1 MEITPEC
8 VLVHLSA
15 SFQHEVMCK
24 PLLKSFKSLSD
35 PQDLQQED
43 SCEWAWP
50 PGTRGHEEVSHI
62 LPYFWQANTI
72 FEELVFEWCDFFF
85 LRGQKGLLTKNIST
99 NLEGQ
104 KFLFLEEWRT
114 YASYPV

>member
-24 PLLKSFKSLSD
+24 PLLFKSLSD

-85 LRGQKGLLTKNIST
+85 
-99 NLEGQ
+99 
-104 KFLFLEEWRT
+104 
-114 YASYPV
+114 